1 MDALYKFAHGATR
14 RLVRNLTIYNFLRR
28 LMLINMKVFRT
39 LVEDEFSVFSA
50 APPNH
55 GLILDIGANGGQ
67 SAVAF
72 SFLCPTH
79 AIVSFEPN
87 PTLAGELRFA
97 AKLIGDRFS
106 FHQVGLASEDC
117 TATLY
122 VPKIGKLPIEARAS
136 LDKDTATQEMK
147 DLGKKFHGSAEIHET
162 QVRICRL
169 DDFGF
174 SPDIIKIDVEGME
187 HLVLEGAR
195 STIENSRPLILLE
208 KGPSEARCKTALR
221 ELGYEFYEFDVAGR
235 GTLTS
240 AEVDGAIN
248 YFAIPEGWKGALE
261 AYLS

>member
-1 MDALYKFAHGATR
+1 MDAIYKIAHGATR

-28 LMLINMKVFRT
+28 LMLIRMKVFRT
-39 LVEDEFSVFSA
+39 LVENDFTVFSA
-50 APPNH
+50 APPNQ

-79 AIVSFEPN
+79 SIVSFEPN

-106 FHQVGLASEDC
+106 FFQVGLASDKG
-117 TATLY
+117 TRTLY

-136 LDKDTATQEMK
+136 LDRDAAMQEMES
-147 DLGKKFHGSAEIHET
+147 LRKKFHGSAEIHET
-162 QVRICRL
+162 EVHICRL

-174 SPDIIKIDVEGME
+174 SPDIIKIDVEGTE

-195 STIENSRPLILLE
+195 STIQNSRPLILLE
-208 KGPSEARCKTALR
+208 KGPSEARCKAVLR
-221 ELGYEFYEFDVAGR
+221 EWGYEFYEFDGVGSGSLKSADVA
-235 GTLTS
+235 
-240 AEVDGAIN
+240 GAIN
-248 YFAIPEGWKGALE
+248 YFAIPQGWKNALRT
-261 AYLS
+261 YLP